1 MEITPVAKVEGKTGF
16 LSDAF
21 CYSLLC
27 GSVLA
32 RIFFFS
38 FFLLKNCANRCV
50 RDVKRKKIC
59 YSERSG
65 MAAREKNFLDRYR
78 SKNVNL
84 PLHRMH
90 ILLIHFQEYPSVFK
104 LLT

>member
-1 MEITPVAKVEGKTGF
+1 
-16 LSDAF
+16 
-21 CYSLLC
+21 
-27 GSVLA
+27 
-32 RIFFFS
+32 
-38 FFLLKNCANRCV
+38 
-50 RDVKRKKIC
+50 
-59 YSERSG
+59 
-65 MAAREKNFLDRYR
+65 MAAREKNFLGRYR